1 MTDCLLP
8 ESGRLAGIDFGT
20 VRIGIAI
27 CDAQRILA
35 TPHENYTR
43 RSELEDAQFFQNL
56 IASETLVGFVIGLPL
71 HTDGNESQKSQETR
85 AFANWLFEVTGFP
98 FEFQDE
104 RYSTK
109 SAHELMIGGNI
120 KASKRKKRLDAVAAQ
135 VILSSYI
142 ER

>member
-56 IASETLVGFVIGLPL
+56 IASETLAGFVIGLPL

-85 AFANWLFEVTGFP
+85 AFANWLFEVTGLP

-104 RYSTK
+104 RFSTK
-109 SAHELMIGGNI
+109 SAHELMISGNI

>member
-1 MTDCLLP
+1 MTDCPLP

-35 TPHENYTR
+35 SPHENYTR
-43 RSELEDAQFFQNL
+43 RNELEDAQFFQKL
-56 IASETLVGFVIGLPL
+56 VASESLVGFVIGLPL

-85 AFANWLFEVTGFP
+85 AFANWLVEVTSLP

-104 RYSTK
+104 RFSTK

>member
-1 MTDCLLP
+1 MTDRPVP

-35 TPHENYTR
+35 SPHDNYTR
-43 RSELEDAQFFQNL
+43 QSELEDAEYFRKL
-56 IASETLVGFVIGLPL
+56 ATDESLVGFVIGLPL
-71 HTDGNESQKSQETR
+71 HTDGNESQKSGETR
-85 AFANWLFEVTGFP
+85 DFATWLLEVTGLP
-98 FEFQDE
+98 YVFEDE
-104 RYSTK
+104 RFSTK

-135 VILSSYI
+135 VILSNYI
-142 ER
+142 ET

>member
-1 MTDCLLP
+1 LTDCLLP
-8 ESGRLAGIDFGT
+8 ESGRLAGIDYGT

-27 CDAQRILA
+27 CDAERILA

-43 RSELEDAQFFQNL
+43 RNEMEDAQFFKDL
-56 IASETLVGFVIGLPL
+56 IASESLVGFVIGLPL

-85 AFANWLFEVTGFP
+85 SFASWLFQETGLP

-104 RYSTK
+104 RFSTK
-109 SAHELMIGGNI
+109 AAHELMIGGNI

>member
-1 MTDCLLP
+1 MTDRPIP

-35 TPHENYTR
+35 SPHDNYTR
-43 RSELEDAQFFQNL
+43 QSEMEDAEYFRKL
-56 IASETLVGFVIGLPL
+56 VEDESLVGFVIGLPL
-71 HTDGNESQKSQETR
+71 HTDGNESQKSGETR
-85 AFANWLFEVTGFP
+85 DFAKWLLAVTDLPFVFE
-98 FEFQDE
+98 DE
-104 RYSTK
+104 RFSTK

-135 VILSSYI
+135 VILSNYI
-142 ER
+142 ET

>member
-1 MTDCLLP
+1 MTDCPLP

-35 TPHENYTR
+35 SPHENYTR
-43 RSELEDAQFFQNL
+43 RNELEDAQFFQKL
-56 IASETLVGFVIGLPL
+56 VASESLVGFVIGLPL

-85 AFANWLFEVTGFP
+85 AFANWLFE
-98 FEFQDE
+98 DE
-104 RYSTK
+104 RFSTK